1 MIEEQAVVISCEG
14 EFAWVETQRQ
24 TACGQCAVN
33 KGCGT
38 SVLAQVLGNRRTRVR
53 AINPKGA
60 RAGDTV
66 VIGLE
71 EGAFLRGSM
80 AVYLLPLLTLF
91 LGGLFGEMIAGRMVP
106 GQEWP
111 VLLGALAGGLLG
123 MWWLRR
129 FSQRIMQDRRYQPV
143 ILSRVPPAPVAIVQ
157 PPRPSRSV

>member
-14 EFAWVETQRQ
+14 EFAWVETQRK
-24 TACGQCAVN
+24 TVCGQCAVS

-60 RAGDTV
+60 QAGDTV

-71 EGAFLRGSM
+71 EGAFLRGSI

-91 LGGLFGEMIAGRMVP
+91 LGGLLGEVVAGRLAP

-111 VLLGALAGGLLG
+111 VLIGALGGGVLG
-123 MWWLRR
+123 MMWLRR
-129 FSQRIMQDRRYQPV
+129 FSQRIMQDSRYQPV
-143 ILSRVPPAPVAIVQ
+143 ILSLVPSERIAIVQ
-157 PPRPSRSV
+157 PPRPSGSV